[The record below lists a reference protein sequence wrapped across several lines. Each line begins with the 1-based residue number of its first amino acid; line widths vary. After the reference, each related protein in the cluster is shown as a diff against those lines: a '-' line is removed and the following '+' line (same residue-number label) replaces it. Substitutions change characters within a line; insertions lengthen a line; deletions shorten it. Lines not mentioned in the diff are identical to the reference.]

1 MTMAKEKSTTNRGHN
16 EGSIYQRASDG
27 LWVAALT
34 LPSGKRKAYYGK
46 TRPEA
51 KAKLKAAQHD
61 LDAGLDLD
69 AAKTTVGQF
78 LDRWLEDTAKPTVR
92 PSTYESYR
100 LHVERHLK
108 SGIGH
113 LPLAKLTP
121 QHVQKLLNDKAKAGL
136 SARTVQ
142 LTRAT
147 LRRALGY
154 AVKWSLVSR
163 NVATLVDPPRTVR
176 TPVQPLTVDQVR
188 RFLDATKDDRLGPL
202 FHVAIASG
210 LRQGELLGLR
220 WEDVDLVAGTVT
232 VRRALQRIDKRP
244 VFVEPKTERSRR
256 TVNLPASAV
265 AAMKVQKDRQAFA
278 RQAAGVHW
286 EEQGLVFAS
295 TIGTPLDAP
304 NVTHR
309 LQALLKQAELPRQR
323 FHDLRHCCA
332 SLMLANGEHPRVVME
347 TLGHSQ
353 ISLTMNTYSHVMPA
367 MQRDAA
373 DRLDA
378 LLTASS

>member
-1 MTMAKEKSTTNRGHN
+1 M
-16 EGSIYQRASDG
+16 
-27 LWVAALT
+27 
-34 LPSGKRKAYYGK
+34 
-46 TRPEA
+46 
-51 KAKLKAAQHD
+51 
-61 LDAGLDLD
+61 
-69 AAKTTVGQF
+69 
-78 LDRWLEDTAKPTVR
+78 
-92 PSTYESYR
+92 
-100 LHVERHLK
+100 RHE
-108 SGIGH
+108 
-113 LPLAKLTP
+113 
-121 QHVQKLLNDKAKAGL
+121 
-136 SARTVQ
+136 
-142 LTRAT
+142 
-147 LRRALGY
+147 LGY
-154 AVKWSLVSR
+154 AFKWSLVTR
-163 NVATLVDPPRTVR
+163 NVATLVEPPRTVR
-176 TPVQPLTVDQVR
+176 KPAQPLTR
-188 RFLDATKDDRLGPL
+188 DDRLGSL

-220 WEDVDLVAGTVT
+220 WEDVDFGAGTVT

-244 VFVEPKTERSRR
+244 VFVEPKTDRSRR

-265 AAMKVQKDRQAFA
+265 AALKIQKDRQTFA
-278 RQAAGVHW
+278 RQAAGEHW
-286 EEQGLVFAS
+286 QEQDLVFAS

-309 LQALLKQAELPRQR
+309 LQALLKEAGLPRQR

-378 LLTASS
+378 LLTATS

>member
-1 MTMAKEKSTTNRGHN
+1 MAKSTTNRGHN

-34 LPSGKRKAYYGK
+34 LPNGKRRAYYGK
-46 TRPEA
+46 TRSEA
-51 KAKLKAAQHD
+51 RDKLKEAQRELDNGID
-61 LDAGLDLD
+61 LDASRQ
-69 AAKTTVGQF
+69 TVGQF
-78 LDRWLEDTAKPTVR
+78 LDRWLSDVAKPGVR

-108 SGIGH
+108 PALGH
-113 LPLAKLTP
+113 LALRKLTP
-121 QHVQKLLNDKAKAGL
+121 QHVQALMNEKVKAGL
-136 SARTVQ
+136 APRTVH
-142 LTRAT
+142 LMRAT

-154 AVKWSLVSR
+154 AVKWSLVTR
-163 NVATLVDPPRTVR
+163 NVATLVEPPRAVR
-176 TPVQPLTVDQVR
+176 KPVQPLNAEQVR
-188 RFLDATKDDRLGPL
+188 RFLDATRDDRFGPL

-210 LRQGELLGLR
+210 LRQGELLGLQ
-220 WEDVDLVAGTVT
+220 WEDVDFAAGTVT

-244 VFVEPKTERSRR
+244 VFVEPKSDRSRR

-265 AAMKVQKDRQAFA
+265 AALKIQKDRQAFA
-278 RQAAGVHW
+278 RQAAGEHW
-286 EEQGLVFAS
+286 QEQDLVFAS

-309 LQALLKQAELPRQR
+309 LQALLKDAGLPRQR

-378 LLTASS
+378 LLTASG